1 VASFD
6 HSRRTRRFRPESLGP
21 ETLENREVMA
31 ASAMGFSL
39 PDVAV
44 GNYASPVAAWGQPY
58 TFQLQAF
65 NRGASSQAEP
75 LAQFPFASSMADA
88 NTQMNVYLVAGHGP
102 KQTRVLLDNPTVTI
116 PQNSVMGAGKS
127 AQFTVTLP
135 ATPPAGFPAAG
146 GRFRILVVPNVT
158 NQVRLPSAFPN
169 NGGSYSV
176 PVKVLPALPQIEFM
190 GSNMPRN
197 LVPGQVVLPEI
208 KISNVGAANVNT
220 QSAKGPLKVILVA
233 SANLE
238 FNPADKPVTLA
249 EFTIADLGALNTRPL
264 AGGLGNLR
272 AGQLNNLNL
281 ASNQATISGAQI
293 ALPVGA
299 TPEESTYFI
308 GYVIDPDRTLTQIS
322 DQAGI
327 PRSPLLIAPQLVTP
341 LPGYSTP
348 QSIAASSADL
358 FPNLPY
364 KAQASVVIKPN
375 TAQVAPLVY
384 YPPTMKIMPVEPRGI
399 KYKPQGW
406 V

>member
-1 VASFD
+1 
-6 HSRRTRRFRPESLGP
+6 
-21 ETLENREVMA
+21 
-31 ASAMGFSL
+31 
-39 PDVAV
+39 
-44 GNYASPVAAWGQPY
+44 
-58 TFQLQAF
+58 
-65 NRGASSQAEP
+65 
-75 LAQFPFASSMADA
+75 MADA
-88 NTQMNVYLVAGHGP
+88 NTQMNVYLVAGHCP